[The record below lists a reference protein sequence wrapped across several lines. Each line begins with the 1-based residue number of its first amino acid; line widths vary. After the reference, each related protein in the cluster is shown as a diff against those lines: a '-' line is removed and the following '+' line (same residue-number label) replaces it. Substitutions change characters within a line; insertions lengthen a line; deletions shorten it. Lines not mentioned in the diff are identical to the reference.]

1 MASAGMELMFNSVK
15 STLRSPQDG
24 IICVLHWKIIS
35 SGFQC
40 IGIGEKAGKNDPE
53 EETEMLPD
61 GWNMTPDLYVLRYR
75 SERGVYVLKVIA
87 VDGTLLVHFW
97 KDREDQRVAT
107 MNIRIADFAT
117 EDLSSYKK
125 ALKHVNDLNKE
136 FKKEILDEMK
146 STTSP
151 RAGQSRERSN
161 SRERERGG
169 QSRQPRRDDDDDPLR
184 VPGTGNRR
192 PRPTQPWQD
201 PDDPFSIGRGDL
213 DPLRS
218 GGGMLFDPMR
228 GGRGPRFGM
237 DPSAG
242 LPSRLPRGAVPPG
255 ARFDPFGPPGTH
267 PGQRP
272 GPDPDHMRP
281 PDYDDMFM

>member
-75 SERGVYVLKVIA
+75 SERGVYVLK
-87 VDGTLLVHFW
+87 

-125 ALKHVNDLNKE
+125 
-136 FKKEILDEMK
+136 
-146 STTSP
+146 
-151 RAGQSRERSN
+151 
-161 SRERERGG
+161 
-169 QSRQPRRDDDDDPLR
+169 
-184 VPGTGNRR
+184 
-192 PRPTQPWQD
+192 QD